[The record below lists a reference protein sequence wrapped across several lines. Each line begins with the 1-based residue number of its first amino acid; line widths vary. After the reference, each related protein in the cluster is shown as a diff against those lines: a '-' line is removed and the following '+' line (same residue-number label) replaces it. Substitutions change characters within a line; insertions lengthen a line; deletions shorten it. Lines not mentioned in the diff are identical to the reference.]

1 MTKICTLE
9 KYIKC
14 TFGID
19 NLIVIWRN
27 VHGDKLEINSEIWIH
42 IEIWQNTQKISQK
55 DGLFSQLI
63 VLNDNIG
70 VTFLPYPI
78 LSYVGSIFW
87 FVNENKLRIC
97 YNIKKND
104 LNISLIWLF
113 Y

>member
-55 DGLFSQLI
+55 DGAISQLFI
-63 VLNDNIG
+63 LNDNIRYNISP
-70 VTFLPYPI
+70 LPY
-78 LSYVGSIFW
+78 
-87 FVNENKLRIC
+87 FVLRR
-97 YNIKKND
+97 
-104 LNISLIWLF
+104 S
-113 Y
+113 